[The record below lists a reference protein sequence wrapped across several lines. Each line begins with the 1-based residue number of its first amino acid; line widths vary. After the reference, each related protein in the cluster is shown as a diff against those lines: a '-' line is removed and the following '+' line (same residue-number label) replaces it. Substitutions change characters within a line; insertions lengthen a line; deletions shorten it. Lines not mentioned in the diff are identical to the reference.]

1 VETTELDGTIESAIS
16 SLLQP
21 DAFDEDV
28 KEEET
33 EEASEL
39 EDSEEEPEGEEAE
52 YDEAEEEDDEDTDE
66 AEESAPE
73 LYTVKVDGKEE
84 RVSLDDLKRGYSG
97 QQYVQQGMQEAA
109 VKRKQAEEV
118 YAALLNERQQL
129 SQLIQQA
136 QQGFPR
142 PPQEPSRQMFESD
155 PIGYMEAK
163 LKYDEDAKAYGEQ
176 MQQFQSVLEQQGQAQ
191 QMAQR
196 AYLERE
202 METLKQVVP
211 EFADPQK
218 ASQVRDRLVTMGQE
232 IYGYEANEVSAIMD
246 HRAIRVLNDAIKYQ
260 ELISGKKQ
268 AEKNAKPRPKRTVR
282 AGAKKTASNTNAE
295 RQTRQKLKKSGNIN
309 DALSLI
315 LNER

>member
-1 VETTELDGTIESAIS
+1 METTELDGTIESAIS

-21 DAFDEDV
+21 EEVEEVVEED
-28 KEEET
+28 T
-33 EEASEL
+33 EEAAEL
-39 EDSEEEPEGEEAE
+39 EDSEEEPEGEDAE
-52 YDEAEEEDDEDTDE
+52 EEEVEEEDDEDADE
-66 AEESAPE
+66 AEESTPE

-84 RVSLDDLKRGYSG
+84 QVSLDDLKRGYSG
-97 QQYVQQGMQEAA
+97 QQYVQKGMQEAA
-109 VKRKQAEEV
+109 NLRKQAEQV
-118 YAALLNERQQL
+118 YQALMNERAMVAQA
-129 SQLIQQA
+129 IQGGIPQ
-136 QQGFPR
+136 
-142 PPQEPSRQMFESD
+142 PPAEPSKEMFESD
-155 PIGYMEAK
+155 PIGFMEAK
-163 LKYDEDAKAYGEQ
+163 LKYDDQLKEYNEQ
-176 MQQFQSVLEQQGQAQ
+176 MGQFQQIAEQQGQAQ
-191 QMAQR
+191 QAAQR

-232 IYGYEANEVSAIMD
+232 IYGYEPNEISAVMD

-260 ELISGKKQ
+260 ELMSGKKQ
-268 AEKNAKPRPKRTVR
+268 AEKKAKPKPKRTVR

>member
-21 DAFDEDV
+21 EEVEEVVEED
-28 KEEET
+28 T
-33 EEASEL
+33 EEAAEL
-39 EDSEEEPEGEEAE
+39 EDSEEEPEGEDAE
-52 YDEAEEEDDEDTDE
+52 EEEVEEEDDEDADE
-66 AEESAPE
+66 AEESTPE

-84 RVSLDDLKRGYSG
+84 QVSLDDLKRGYSG
-97 QQYVQQGMQEAA
+97 QQYVQKGMQEAA
-109 VKRKQAEEV
+109 NLRKQAELV
-118 YAALLNERQQL
+118 YQALMNERAMVAQA
-129 SQLIQQA
+129 IQGGIPQ
-136 QQGFPR
+136 
-142 PPQEPSRQMFESD
+142 PPAEPSKDMFESD
-155 PIGYMEAK
+155 PIGFMEAK
-163 LKYDEDAKAYGEQ
+163 LKYDDQLKEYNERMG
-176 MQQFQSVLEQQGQAQ
+176 QFQQIAEQQGQAQ
-191 QMAQR
+191 QAAQR

-232 IYGYEANEVSAIMD
+232 IYGYEPNEISAVMD

-260 ELISGKKQ
+260 ELMSGKKQ
-268 AEKNAKPRPKRTVR
+268 AERKAKPKPKRTVR
-282 AGAKKTASNTNAE
+282 AGAKKTASNANAE

>member
-1 VETTELDGTIESAIS
+1 METTELDGTIESAIS

-21 DAFDEDV
+21 EEVEEVVEED
-28 KEEET
+28 T
-33 EEASEL
+33 EEAAEL
-39 EDSEEEPEGEEAE
+39 EDSEEEPEGEDAE
-52 YDEAEEEDDEDTDE
+52 EEEVEEEDDEDADE
-66 AEESAPE
+66 AEESTPE

-84 RVSLDDLKRGYSG
+84 QVSLDDLKRGYSG
-97 QQYVQQGMQEAA
+97 QQYVQKGMQEAA
-109 VKRKQAEEV
+109 NLRKQAEQV
-118 YAALLNERQQL
+118 YQALMNERAMVAQA
-129 SQLIQQA
+129 IQGGIPQ
-136 QQGFPR
+136 
-142 PPQEPSRQMFESD
+142 PPAEPSKEMFESD
-155 PIGYMEAK
+155 PIGFMEAK
-163 LKYDEDAKAYGEQ
+163 LKYDDQLKEYNEQ
-176 MQQFQSVLEQQGQAQ
+176 MGQFQQIAEQQSQAQ
-191 QMAQR
+191 QAAQR

-232 IYGYEANEVSAIMD
+232 IYGYEPNEISAVMD

-260 ELISGKKQ
+260 ELMSGKKQ
-268 AEKNAKPRPKRTVR
+268 AEKKAKPKPKRTVR
-282 AGAKKTASNTNAE
+282 AGAKKTASNANAE

>member
-84 RVSLDDLKRGYSG
+84 RVSLDELKRGYSG
-97 QQYVQQGMQEAA
+97 QQYVQKGMQEAA
-109 VKRKQAEEV
+109 NLRKQAELV
-118 YAALLNERQQL
+118 YQALMNERAMVAQA
-129 SQLIQQA
+129 IQGGIPQ
-136 QQGFPR
+136 
-142 PPQEPSRQMFESD
+142 PPAEPSKEMFESD
-155 PIGYMEAK
+155 PIGFMEAK
-163 LKYDEDAKAYGEQ
+163 LKYDDQLKEYNER
-176 MQQFQSVLEQQGQAQ
+176 MSQFQQIAEQQSQAQ
-191 QMAQR
+191 QAAQR

-232 IYGYEANEVSAIMD
+232 IYGYEPNEISAVMD

-260 ELISGKKQ
+260 ELMSGKKQ
-268 AEKNAKPRPKRTVR
+268 AERKAKPKPKRTVR
-282 AGAKKTASNTNAE
+282 AGAKKTASNANAE

>member
-21 DAFDEDV
+21 EEVEEVVEED
-28 KEEET
+28 T
-33 EEASEL
+33 EEAAEL
-39 EDSEEEPEGEEAE
+39 EDSEEEPEGEDAE
-52 YDEAEEEDDEDTDE
+52 EEEVEEEDDEDADE
-66 AEESAPE
+66 AEESTPE

-84 RVSLDDLKRGYSG
+84 QVSLDDLKRGYSG
-97 QQYVQQGMQEAA
+97 QQYVQKGMQEAA
-109 VKRKQAEEV
+109 NLRKQAEQV
-118 YAALLNERQQL
+118 YQALMNERAMVAQA
-129 SQLIQQA
+129 IQGGIPQ
-136 QQGFPR
+136 
-142 PPQEPSRQMFESD
+142 PPAEPSKEMFESD
-155 PIGYMEAK
+155 PIGFMEAK
-163 LKYDEDAKAYGEQ
+163 LKYDDQLKEYNEQ
-176 MQQFQSVLEQQGQAQ
+176 MGQFQQIAEQEGQAQ
-191 QMAQR
+191 QAAQR

-232 IYGYEANEVSAIMD
+232 IYGYEPNEISAVMD

-260 ELISGKKQ
+260 ELMSGKKQ
-268 AEKNAKPRPKRTVR
+268 AEKKAKPKPKRTVR
-282 AGAKKTASNTNAE
+282 AGAKKTASNANAE

>member
-21 DAFDEDV
+21 EEVEEVVEED
-28 KEEET
+28 T
-33 EEASEL
+33 EEAAEL
-39 EDSEEEPEGEEAE
+39 EDSEEEPEGEDAE
-52 YDEAEEEDDEDTDE
+52 EEEVEEEDDEDADE
-66 AEESAPE
+66 AEESTPE

-84 RVSLDDLKRGYSG
+84 QVSLDDLKRGYSG
-97 QQYVQQGMQEAA
+97 QQYVQKGMQEAA
-109 VKRKQAEEV
+109 NLRKQAEQV
-118 YAALLNERQQL
+118 YQALMNERAMVAQA
-129 SQLIQQA
+129 IQGGIPQ
-136 QQGFPR
+136 
-142 PPQEPSRQMFESD
+142 PPAEPSKEMFESD
-155 PIGYMEAK
+155 PIGFMEAK
-163 LKYDEDAKAYGEQ
+163 LKYDDQLKEYNEQ
-176 MQQFQSVLEQQGQAQ
+176 MGQFQQIAEQQGQAQ
-191 QMAQR
+191 QAAQR

-232 IYGYEANEVSAIMD
+232 IYGYEPNEISAVMD

-260 ELISGKKQ
+260 ELMSGKKQ
-268 AEKNAKPRPKRTVR
+268 AEKKAKPKPKRTVR
-282 AGAKKTASNTNAE
+282 AGAKKTASNANAE

>member
-21 DAFDEDV
+21 EEVEEVVEED
-28 KEEET
+28 T
-33 EEASEL
+33 EEAAEL
-39 EDSEEEPEGEEAE
+39 EDSEEEPEGEDAE
-52 YDEAEEEDDEDTDE
+52 EEEVEEEDDEDADE
-66 AEESAPE
+66 AEESTPE

-84 RVSLDDLKRGYSG
+84 QVSLDDLKRGYSG
-97 QQYVQQGMQEAA
+97 QQYVQKGMQEAA
-109 VKRKQAEEV
+109 NLRKQAELV
-118 YAALLNERQQL
+118 YQALMNERAMVAQA
-129 SQLIQQA
+129 IQGGIPQ
-136 QQGFPR
+136 
-142 PPQEPSRQMFESD
+142 PPAEPSKEMFESD
-155 PIGYMEAK
+155 PIGFMEAK
-163 LKYDEDAKAYGEQ
+163 LKYDDQLKEYNER
-176 MQQFQSVLEQQGQAQ
+176 MSQFQQIAEQQSQAQ
-191 QMAQR
+191 QAAQR

-232 IYGYEANEVSAIMD
+232 IYGYEPNEISAVMD

-260 ELISGKKQ
+260 ELMSGKKQ
-268 AEKNAKPRPKRTVR
+268 AERKAKPKPKRTVR
-282 AGAKKTASNTNAE
+282 AGAKKTASNANAE

>member
-21 DAFDEDV
+21 EEVEEVVEED
-28 KEEET
+28 T
-33 EEASEL
+33 EEAAEL
-39 EDSEEEPEGEEAE
+39 EDSEEEPEGEDAE
-52 YDEAEEEDDEDTDE
+52 EEEVEEEDDEDADE
-66 AEESAPE
+66 AEESTPE
-73 LYTVKVDGKEE
+73 LYTVKIDGKEE
-84 RVSLDDLKRGYSG
+84 QVSLDDLKRGYSG
-97 QQYVQQGMQEAA
+97 QQYVQKGMQEAA
-109 VKRKQAEEV
+109 NLRKQAELV
-118 YAALLNERQQL
+118 YQALMNERAMVAQA
-129 SQLIQQA
+129 IQGGIPQ
-136 QQGFPR
+136 
-142 PPQEPSRQMFESD
+142 PPAEPSKEMFESD
-155 PIGYMEAK
+155 PIGFMEAK
-163 LKYDEDAKAYGEQ
+163 LKYDDQLKEYNER
-176 MQQFQSVLEQQGQAQ
+176 MSQFQQIAEQQSQAQ
-191 QMAQR
+191 QAAQR

>member
-1 VETTELDGTIESAIS
+1 METTELDGTIESAIS

-84 RVSLDDLKRGYSG
+84 RVSLDELKRGYSG
-97 QQYVQQGMQEAA
+97 QQYVQKGMQEAA
-109 VKRKQAEEV
+109 NLRKQAELV
-118 YAALLNERQQL
+118 YQALMNERAMVAQA
-129 SQLIQQA
+129 IQGGIPQ
-136 QQGFPR
+136 
-142 PPQEPSRQMFESD
+142 PPAEPSKEMFESD
-155 PIGYMEAK
+155 PIGFMEAK
-163 LKYDEDAKAYGEQ
+163 LKYDDQLKEYNER
-176 MQQFQSVLEQQGQAQ
+176 MSQFQQIAEQQSQAQ
-191 QMAQR
+191 QAAQR

-232 IYGYEANEVSAIMD
+232 IYGYEPNEISAVMD

-260 ELISGKKQ
+260 ELMSGKKQ
-268 AEKNAKPRPKRTVR
+268 AERKAKPKPKRTVR
-282 AGAKKTASNTNAE
+282 AGAKKTASNANAE